1 MINIQ
6 DNNRHPITA
15 SHHITQCENECHKNC
30 SAIYSFHD
38 KSFFL
43 ATSSDIYSFTYF
55 SVHCAMS
62 VNEMQT
68 NTWRW
73 WNGRKKIDR
82 KHLKTHHR
90 SLFYDSSISKED
102 SFRSLVLLYWDYI
115 FWQRE
120 IISSIFIFLLH
131 KKYWEVST
139 EK

>member
-1 MINIQ
+1 MINFQ
-6 DNNRHPITA
+6 DNNRHHRIA
-15 SHHITQCENECHKNC
+15 SHNTQCENECHKNC

-43 ATSSDIYSFTYF
+43 ETSSDIYSFTYF
-55 SVHCAMS
+55 CAMS
-62 VNEMQT
+62 VSERNANKHMMMEKWKEKSIENISKLIIAAFFMTLRYQ
-68 NTWRW
+68 
-73 WNGRKKIDR
+73 KKI
-82 KHLKTHHR
+82 
-90 SLFYDSSISKED
+90 F
-102 SFRSLVLLYWDYI
+102 FRSLVLLYWDYI